1 MIKEHLPTDHNHTH
15 ATHPRTLWEAFKGR
29 GDMYVSEPPLISPE
43 DKYFVAQL
51 VVIAILSFGIFLIW
65 G

>member
-15 ATHPRTLWEAFKGR
+15 ATHPRTLWEAFKER
-29 GDMYVSEPPLISPE
+29 GDMYVSEPLISAE
-43 DKYFVAQL
+43 DAPFVKQLCVIALVSL
-51 VVIAILSFGIFLIW
+51 VVFLIW